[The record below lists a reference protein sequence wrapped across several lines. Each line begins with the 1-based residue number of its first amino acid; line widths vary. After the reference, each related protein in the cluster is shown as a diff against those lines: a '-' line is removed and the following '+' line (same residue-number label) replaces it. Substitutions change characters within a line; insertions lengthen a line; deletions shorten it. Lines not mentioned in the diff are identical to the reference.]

1 MNYEELINDFF
12 PSDELMHEGTK
23 QKPDGSGSGRY
34 RKDFS
39 PKKDAKRL
47 KKELNKQDYKNS
59 FVKRDLD
66 IHTFKLNQSEKKYKK
81 LKTKYGEEH
90 KKTIKAKA
98 LRDTFKS
105 KVKDETAKYKEG
117 QILLYA
123 LALEGQ
129 MKGYRVTSRPL
140 VKNNIVIVPRDPYT
154 AAVWVGY
161 RLIRDGLFNKI
172 NRSKYDVQA
181 PKP

>member
-1 MNYEELINDFF
+1 MNYEELMDVVF
-12 PSDELMHEGTK
+12 PSDELIHYGIPQT
-23 QKPDGSGSGRY
+23 PDGKGSGRY
-34 RKDFS
+34 KKDFS

-47 KKELNKQDYKNS
+47 KKELNKQDYKNALI
-59 FVKRDLD
+59 KRDLD
-66 IHTFKLNQSEKKYKK
+66 SHTFKLKRSEKKYKK

-117 QILLYA
+117 QTLLYA

-140 VKNNIVIVPRDPYT
+140 VQNNMIVVPKDPYS
-154 AAVWVGY
+154 AAVWTGY
-161 RLIRDGLFNKI
+161 YLIRDVLFNKI
-172 NRSKYDVQA
+172 NRSKYYVTA